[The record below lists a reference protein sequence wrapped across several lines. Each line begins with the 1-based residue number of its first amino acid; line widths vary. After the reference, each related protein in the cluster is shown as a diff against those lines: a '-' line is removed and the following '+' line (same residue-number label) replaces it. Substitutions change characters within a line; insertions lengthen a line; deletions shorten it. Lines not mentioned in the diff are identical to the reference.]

1 MPENKIYGY
10 LKEKNL
16 TDLDEASWVAK
27 YSEPENA
34 KKVFSYFKEK
44 QLTDLDET
52 SFTDKYLKKKEP
64 AIGLG
69 YEKPSE
75 ALRMGGLP
83 KQEKLSQSPLKT
95 AATTTQ
101 LDFTRPQPRL
111 SAEEQQ
117 AQGMVTKQVKAE
129 KALEFKEGVKQKL
142 YDNNRYFLL
151 QNKKEAQDLGV
162 DLKTLYNE
170 RAPELINNYLE
181 DSEQREGNAILQ
193 HLDAKKRG
201 DEKAMSEALNSYYEV
216 KREQRSKYQAELA
229 DIQSEYDN
237 VLASINNGE
246 LDPKLGDGT
255 LNALN
260 KKKEQLELSQK
271 AFLKPKEALKNFVQE
286 NATEISSVAKP
297 TQTPYEQLQE
307 YTNTLYAK
315 VKRLKADL
323 GYEDMG
329 KGATLGG
336 YAQDYAI
343 RAEQDGGELLD
354 ELYAEEFKLKNAV
367 KLLYLNRTPIPADE
381 TALGVL
387 GKSFGNSLA
396 PNLQKEQGTALTIAN
411 NVKKIIED
419 AKIGE
424 KVYEEQKKFAEES
437 AKPYETYSAKWFAEP
452 VGASLASVLE
462 FVIGSLVSEGVLGV
476 TKLGKL
482 LKIAEKYGK
491 IKGLNTT
498 AKYVNAINK
507 NVAGKVADTIGKT
520 FIKTQAN
527 GLKFGATS
535 EVVSKLFPSQEDEL
549 NFTTGYFGGVIGK
562 GAESAL
568 SGAVKNMFKVFGNKG
583 ADAIKRINEFG
594 GTLKLLKDAP
604 KTVIGEIGEE
614 FGESLGQIYK
624 DSDSWKQ
631 VGEKIKEQY
640 GTLDKATEFVVLT
653 GIMALGMGSGNSIG
667 SNLFTASKE
676 AYNNLPREQRAIVDA
691 ILDDVKKEDNKVQ
704 DDVANEVKADLEKTN
719 DTEIKK
725 EIETTTDGEGT
736 IEGAI
741 SAGTDV
747 AEEGLGMAIE
757 PSGEGITG
765 EGVQA
770 KKVLEAPVT
779 AEDVNSKISV
789 GGLKGGFTVSQ
800 KTQDKSNKDSV
811 QYKES
816 FDPRSADSSN
826 AEEAFAKNI
835 DRKGKSY
842 RVVGVKINRPN
853 EEIGN
858 DESGRQGMA
867 YAMIQDDGN
876 LPSNIDEL
884 LTKKAIEEGK
894 NLYPNLNLKDSD
906 FILPITPTAETEAT
920 PTAPTEKAPAVEDV
934 YENEQKRIISLGK
947 KLIDAVFKNDTRLRK
962 DGKGSKE
969 VGLILRETLTL
980 KEENELYKSNDEY
993 RKLFDKSE
1001 DGTIT
1006 ENEQERLSEIYVSEK
1021 TKKQVALLGK
1031 LYQKSKKE
1039 GINQPFVK
1047 AVDELLAQPT
1057 AEPTKLPA
1065 KVEPVKEAAKPEPE
1079 VVVEEEQYEPI
1090 TVGNTSHD
1098 SFTRD
1103 NAVDYEEDEKE
1114 GDNGRSYTYLSSIT
1128 VELVDDI
1135 SGETIGRITK
1145 LKDEDGEITWRSEDI
1160 DGNEIDDNLS
1170 SKSEAQKS
1178 IVDKWNKEQEKE
1190 FKKEK
1195 AKEAK
1200 QKAKEAEKAKQK
1212 AEKEAEK
1219 AAAKAAKEEPEVEG
1233 KKEFKELADK
1243 NKLNFRTAQNIIN
1256 KYVRPFTE
1264 ADYASATQEDIDLAT
1279 ANRDAG
1285 KEREGYKEEK
1295 AKKATKPETK
1305 KTKPEEIG
1313 EGLLD
1318 ILGIAPVEP
1327 AAPAKKAGKTKPV
1340 NVSNKSELAEL
1351 EDQAEG
1357 DKKTIIEAA
1366 KKGIATLK
1374 SIFPD
1379 MEIYI
1384 HEDPGSYNE
1393 TMSEVGGV
1401 ANSRGNFAFERDA
1414 NDNPTGRG
1422 RIDINLSNAKDT
1434 TVAHELVH
1442 AVLLKE
1448 FGDNPAVFKAFRDR
1462 ISKILRTDL
1471 NEQVTAFEKLYS
1483 GQDVAPEE
1491 YLTELAAL
1499 LSQGGETVEYKPST
1513 LRRVAALIN
1522 EFVSKITKGKF
1533 QPFRS
1538 EVDFINFVGFLNQI
1552 SGAISEGAIIEVTTD
1567 KIKEQGNGKGFKS
1580 RSQIINKANTVKDI
1594 DVKSIRML
1602 SRAGKRVSKGL
1613 SVKTVNNQKVVSE
1626 AEDLSIDYVKENAPK
1641 IYIAN
1646 ANILAGYPI
1655 VEGIKKIKNVETIE
1669 QAQEVYDIF
1678 VRQVANNLKYL
1689 IDNFNDEF
1697 REISTLWY
1705 DGANILAQNFS
1716 EKYGVSEE
1724 QAAGIIAAMSPQK
1737 DWYQNVRLAEMVMM
1751 AFKEN
1756 PIMTN
1761 DMIKKQILINTEGL
1775 KPSIKKVN
1783 EAKKS
1788 FELNKT
1794 KLNKEKLDSAQ
1805 KDLEDKTKKGNRI
1818 IEYLKGF
1825 IGKKMNSVPNEFKC
1839 YYTRLWN
1846 EVNTTKDY
1854 DVLRPDSKVMGVA
1867 MNKDGVTKSK
1877 VAWGSYTEIGKAVSI
1892 HIDGSQ
1898 ENITKTLG
1906 EMHKIRNFFNNII
1919 DPMSK
1924 DKDVTMDTH
1933 AIAAALLMPLSGN
1946 TKQVGQNFGTGTSNS
1961 SPLGIKGLYYAYAE
1975 AYDLAAREKNLLP
1988 RQVQSIT
1995 WEAVRGL
2002 FTDVFKSKVENVK
2015 KINEIWSKYTKGEIN
2030 IDEARN
2036 EISEY
2041 SGGIKDPTW
2050 SGPFQEGVRKDVE
2063 SENIGG
2069 RSDGTRPSV
2078 VGKSTADSGTIK
2090 SKSQKAQNDK
2100 IKEFIEGQRKAGQS
2114 DKDIRAG
2121 LELVADKVGLTKED
2135 INDLMSKEVKKEKSR
2150 AFATKAFERA
2160 GVPVDD
2166 IPSQL
2171 RTYTPTTVEEQQK
2184 IAEDFIRKHGIDNTI
2199 SELRLKDSGIDPK
2212 NKPVLASV
2220 LLNLLYEE
2228 QNNTKDVA
2236 KIEKIAID
2244 VYNVLDATLTSATEA
2259 AQFMAMM
2266 REFYNS
2272 NPYNYVAQVTRLIE
2286 KNINNP
2292 IKAKVTTAV
2301 VNINNANKAVAGQA
2315 ASNVVK
2321 EVVTSKVTS
2330 AKEKFERSKANLKAL
2345 WKKSFNIGIS
2355 ANQYEAAKN
2364 DVQFA
2369 KALTIMAKDFV
2380 VYQSVQFSEFLKEVA
2395 SQLGLQESDIDQDH
2409 LRKIFEKAKSEKI
2422 QQGIKVG
2429 LKELELKLKDLIESH
2444 YSAAEIEG
2452 KLIDKLKAEFGLES
2466 SFGLN
2471 DAAIKELEAAIKR
2484 EIKVLTAKEK
2494 IKALKAA
2501 GIKEQKDV
2509 DEILALSEEGLLNDS
2524 AILEALGDKLGI
2536 KKLTPEESK
2545 KLADLAKDIKEA
2557 KEDRIKARNI
2567 QKFEDYKFILAKKYK
2582 IQDFLLS
2589 NYLTNIFGSL
2599 TSNEKNIAGNVSET
2613 ILLVGELV
2621 GNALASGNPKDIQ
2634 RALKALVDGNIR
2646 GFDFTKEV
2654 LTTGVASYKEPGDI
2668 RARNMWEL
2676 IMDREND
2683 LTRTESVLQFL
2694 FKIPYLG
2701 PTLLAERR
2709 FWNRAL
2715 LSMDSLSGTTNNELG
2730 SLLAATREADKQK
2743 LRGAKRTKF
2752 IQEQMANSA
2761 EAQEE
2766 ARDYAISLGYKPGT
2780 GEFNRSVQ
2788 NYLVSKRPEAIKKA
2802 AAEYSAR
2809 ATLTQTPPEN
2819 TMTGAIAN
2827 GLNNL
2832 IAKNPSIKFFV
2843 PVVNTFANLI
2853 VKNIERSP
2861 FEIFSLAFDAGRAAA
2876 GVESAKAGLTK
2887 AEVAR
2892 RMKTAAVWTGI
2903 AVLLFAL
2910 AGGTDDDEEGFE
2922 VFGSGTGDPVVDKA
2936 RRALGWK
2943 PNTIRFSKDGG
2954 YYNFEF
2960 LPFGFVL
2967 GMIGN
2972 MRDYFK
2978 YKKEP
2983 AFRLKQ
2989 AKAKEIFGKNLDA
3002 LTEDERTALDAEL
3015 AIPGKYNISEQERK
3029 EFSNLSTQFFLTPV
3043 NYSFQLLKSLG
3054 ELVNAVGEGDTA
3066 IERFKKSI
3074 TNIGRGI
3081 ASPRYLGEV
3090 RDIFD
3095 NKLYDTKEFR
3105 NVLAANVPVVTLG
3118 NVLLDGFGREVEK
3131 YKSESMLSGIK
3142 YALTRGFYNPPTI
3155 KPLDQFLWE
3164 NRIGIAP
3171 PENTPSM
3178 AYTQDFHRD
3187 YIVTRGKILMT
3198 NLTEALNN
3206 KEFEGLTPQEVLE
3219 VVNAYTTNANAE
3231 ARSIIDEKLDKL
3243 K

>member
-1 MPENKIYGY
+1 VPLGLLESYGVDDVVRVIGSPII
-10 LKEKNL
+10 K
-16 TDLDEASWVAK
+16 
-27 YSEPENA
+27 
-34 KKVFSYFKEK
+34 KKVAADLAKSLVGK
-44 QLTDLDET
+44 QLTKKLLFDET
-52 SFTDKYLKKKEP
+52 RKS
-64 AIGLG
+64 LG
-69 YEKPSE
+69 KVI
-75 ALRMGGLP
+75 AQNAGGIL
-83 KQEKLSQSPLKT
+83 
-95 AATTTQ
+95 TT
-101 LDFTRPQPRL
+101 
-111 SAEEQQ
+111 
-117 AQGMVTKQVKAE
+117 G
-129 KALEFKEGVKQKL
+129 FKEGSTEVFQGA
-142 YDNNRYFLL
+142 L
-151 QNKKEAQDLGV
+151 QE
-162 DLKTLYNE
+162 
-170 RAPELINNYLE
+170 
-181 DSEQREGNAILQ
+181 
-193 HLDAKKRG
+193 
-201 DEKAMSEALNSYYEV
+201 
-216 KREQRSKYQAELA
+216 
-229 DIQSEYDN
+229 
-237 VLASINNGE
+237 
-246 LDPKLGDGT
+246 
-255 LNALN
+255 
-260 KKKEQLELSQK
+260 
-271 AFLKPKEALKNFVQE
+271 
-286 NATEISSVAKP
+286 VAK
-297 TQTPYEQLQE
+297 QTAQE
-307 YTNTLYAK
+307 YTGVNPDDEMPFDEYI
-315 VKRLKADL
+315 
-323 GYEDMG
+323 
-329 KGATLGG
+329 KGVGMEL
-336 YAQDYAI
+336 
-343 RAEQDGGELLD
+343 AEQGAG
-354 ELYAEEFKLKNAV
+354 
-367 KLLYLNRTPIPADE
+367 
-381 TALGVL
+381 GVL
-387 GKSFGNSLA
+387 GGTSLQTGGQLISGA
-396 PNLQKEQGTALTIAN
+396 ARGFKADFTPSVYSQVKEFEDPEKFAEFEQDLQEDIAN
-411 NVKKIIED
+411 GLLTPEQAEEAMQNAMAIKEAD
-419 AKIGE
+419 AKIPSTIVDNDKRTKAVNLIIE
-424 KVYEEQKKFAEES
+424 KNGIQK
-437 AKPYETYSAKWFAEP
+437 ETEGKDK
-452 VGASLASVLE
+452 
-462 FVIGSLVSEGVLGV
+462 SLVVPQMER
-476 TKLGKL
+476 
-482 LKIAEKYGK
+482 LKEIDNELTTISKEE
-491 IKGLNTT
+491 TT
-498 AKYVNAINK
+498 A
-507 NVAGKVADTIGKT
+507 D
-520 FIKTQAN
+520 
-527 GLKFGATS
+527 
-535 EVVSKLFPSQEDEL
+535 
-549 NFTTGYFGGVIGK
+549 
-562 GAESAL
+562 
-568 SGAVKNMFKVFGNKG
+568 
-583 ADAIKRINEFG
+583 
-594 GTLKLLKDAP
+594 
-604 KTVIGEIGEE
+604 
-614 FGESLGQIYK
+614 
-624 DSDSWKQ
+624 
-631 VGEKIKEQY
+631 
-640 GTLDKATEFVVLT
+640 
-653 GIMALGMGSGNSIG
+653 
-667 SNLFTASKE
+667 
-676 AYNNLPREQRAIVDA
+676 EQRG
-691 ILDDVKKEDNKVQ
+691 
-704 DDVANEVKADLEKTN
+704 
-719 DTEIKK
+719 
-725 EIETTTDGEGT
+725 IEEP
-736 IEGAI
+736 I

-747 AEEGLGMAIE
+747 VKEGLGMATE
-757 PSGEGITG
+757 QSGEGITG
-765 EGVQA
+765 EGIQAEAVPQAPVVETKPSESISTAADSKGVYIKDGEAGVIRVDGQSVVFETNDKIIELGNKDELAETPISEFGIEKEELLDVQVNEDNSVIVEGVKFVNNFSNPQAAINTDADGNVVSVNLETEDGKKRTIRGQRAEEIAYQYKLKEFEQNATEESIARLEQEVTRLEGEA
-770 KKVLEAPVT
+770 KKP
-779 AEDVNSKISV
+779 KP
-789 GGLKGGFTVSQ
+789 Q
-800 KTQDKSNKDSV
+800 
-811 QYKES
+811 
-816 FDPRSADSSN
+816 
-826 AEEAFAKNI
+826 
-835 DRKGKSY
+835 
-842 RVVGVKINRPN
+842 
-853 EEIGN
+853 
-858 DESGRQGMA
+858 
-867 YAMIQDDGN
+867 
-876 LPSNIDEL
+876 
-884 LTKKAIEEGK
+884 TKKRSTAKRKQAEVVSEEVTEVAAPAIEV
-894 NLYPNLNLKDSD
+894 
-906 FILPITPTAETEAT
+906 TPTAE
-920 PTAPTEKAPAVEDV
+920 
-934 YENEQKRIISLGK
+934 
-947 KLIDAVFKNDTRLRK
+947 
-962 DGKGSKE
+962 
-969 VGLILRETLTL
+969 
-980 KEENELYKSNDEY
+980 
-993 RKLFDKSE
+993 
-1001 DGTIT
+1001 
-1006 ENEQERLSEIYVSEK
+1006 
-1021 TKKQVALLGK
+1021 
-1031 LYQKSKKE
+1031 
-1039 GINQPFVK
+1039 
-1047 AVDELLAQPT
+1047 
-1057 AEPTKLPA
+1057 
-1065 KVEPVKEAAKPEPE
+1065 AAK
-1079 VVVEEEQYEPI
+1079 
-1090 TVGNTSHD
+1090 
-1098 SFTRD
+1098 
-1103 NAVDYEEDEKE
+1103 
-1114 GDNGRSYTYLSSIT
+1114 
-1128 VELVDDI
+1128 
-1135 SGETIGRITK
+1135 
-1145 LKDEDGEITWRSEDI
+1145 
-1160 DGNEIDDNLS
+1160 
-1170 SKSEAQKS
+1170 
-1178 IVDKWNKEQEKE
+1178 
-1190 FKKEK
+1190 
-1195 AKEAK
+1195 
-1200 QKAKEAEKAKQK
+1200 
-1212 AEKEAEK
+1212 
-1219 AAAKAAKEEPEVEG
+1219 PEVEG
-1233 KKEFKELADK
+1233 KKGFEDLAKK

-1285 KEREGYKEEK
+1285 KERKGYKEEK
-1295 AKKATKPETK
+1295 AKKATKAESK
-1305 KTKPEEIG
+1305 KSKPEEIG

-1366 KKGIATLK
+1366 KKGIATLR
-1374 SIFPD
+1374 SVFPN

-1384 HEDPGSYNE
+1384 HEDPDSYNE

-1414 NDNPTGRG
+1414 NDNPTGKG

-1522 EFVSKITKGKF
+1522 EFVSRITKGKF

-1552 SGAISEGAIIEVTTD
+1552 SGAISEGGVIEQLNTQQAYSEGRAIQVPADFKAVKYKSEKKSKSQIGDYTFPSNIEILKISNLPIKTLEEVVKQYKGRVVIITSDATGYGVDSDGEPILGGAGFASNKINVNDGIGFASLNEGTVKGTYTRAEKAYGFGKVLVLIMVQPPHTTINNSYGAKYMLRGLL
-1567 KIKEQGNGKGFKS
+1567 KIGELNAAELEKTKNAIKNFVIKSKAVQDEFKS
-1580 RSQIINKANTVKDI
+1580 
-1594 DVKSIRML
+1594 
-1602 SRAGKRVSKGL
+1602 
-1613 SVKTVNNQKVVSE
+1613 
-1626 AEDLSIDYVKENAPK
+1626 
-1641 IYIAN
+1641 
-1646 ANILAGYPI
+1646 
-1655 VEGIKKIKNVETIE
+1655 
-1669 QAQEVYDIF
+1669 
-1678 VRQVANNLKYL
+1678 
-1689 IDNFNDEF
+1689 
-1697 REISTLWY
+1697 
-1705 DGANILAQNFS
+1705 
-1716 EKYGVSEE
+1716 
-1724 QAAGIIAAMSPQK
+1724 
-1737 DWYQNVRLAEMVMM
+1737 
-1751 AFKEN
+1751 
-1756 PIMTN
+1756 
-1761 DMIKKQILINTEGL
+1761 
-1775 KPSIKKVN
+1775 
-1783 EAKKS
+1783 EAKKARDAEELKQAEIEINKLKKLKENGKVLTKEQNAAIKKYDAKIKKKEAEGKVEEVTKQRATQKAL
-1788 FELNKT
+1788 FELLDKIEPGADLNSLIKEFLNITTFTLRKEIGLGILPSSKETRTDKRTTYSKIAFNNINYSIYDFLKEYGDKTILTEDMMLNNKGGVLVGGFELDVTEAEQREKLIKEIQSKGILHPLFNAKLPGKNHFRLDDLYGAQENFGKFAVPDKVIDEDKIGKEDLGDLVRKIFTSNSDYEPKFRSIPLNERTYTHLKIANKT
-1794 KLNKEKLDSAQ
+1794 KLKDEILAPKGFLKEQEADVATKVAKGEGFIPLPGVDEQMAKATMVSKAQ
-1805 KDLEDKTKKGNRI
+1805 VDVYHGSPYDFDKFTTEKIGTGEGAQAFGWGLYFTDLE
-1818 IEYLKGF
+1818 
-1825 IGKKMNSVPNEFKC
+1825 
-1839 YYTRLWN
+1839 
-1846 EVNTTKDY
+1846 
-1854 DVLRPDSKVMGVA
+1854 
-1867 MNKDGVTKSK
+1867 
-1877 VAWGSYTEIGKAVSI
+1877 SI
-1892 HIDGSQ
+1892 A
-1898 ENITKTLG
+1898 
-1906 EMHKIRNFFNNII
+1906 RN
-1919 DPMSK
+1919 
-1924 DKDVTMDTH
+1924 
-1933 AIAAALLMPLSGN
+1933 
-1946 TKQVGQNFGTGTSNS
+1946 
-1961 SPLGIKGLYYAYAE
+1961 YAE
-1975 AYDLAAREKNLLP
+1975 TL
-1988 RQVQSIT
+1988 
-1995 WEAVRGL
+1995 
-2002 FTDVFKSKVENVK
+2002 
-2015 KINEIWSKYTKGEIN
+2015 
-2030 IDEARN
+2030 
-2036 EISEY
+2036 
-2041 SGGIKDPTW
+2041 
-2050 SGPFQEGVRKDVE
+2050 
-2063 SENIGG
+2063 GG
-2069 RSDGTRPSV
+2069 RSNIYTSLRNAIMNDDSITFYAEDGSKLKVYKDSDGDYTIYEQTGSKETDVNTSISEDSIVDEFLNQVDNYYSSKGEFYVNNKNVTPTKKVYKVSLHE
-2078 VGKSTADSGTIK
+2078 GKSPSEYTFLNFDKPVSKDLKEKIINKIETENSKPETTPFTSSTSFLVEKINSAKTGGELYSILSGLIYGDKNASLFLLSAGIDGIKYPAESISKGATSDTARGFNYVVFDENAVTIK
-2090 SKSQKAQNDK
+2090 SKSQKAQTEK
-2100 IKEFIEGQRKAGQS
+2100 IKEFIDAQRKAGQS

-2135 INDLMSKEVKKEKSR
+2135 VNDLMSKEVKKEKSR

-2160 GVPVDD
+2160 GVPVED

-2244 VYNVLDATLTSATEA
+2244 VYNVLDATLTAATQA

-2292 IKAKVTTAV
+2292 IKANVTTAV

-2345 WKKSFNIGIS
+2345 WKKSFNIGIA

-2395 SQLGLQESDIDQDH
+2395 SQIGLQESDIDQDH

-2683 LTRTESVLQFL
+2683 LTMVERNLQRL
-2694 FKIPYLG
+2694 FSIPYLG
-2701 PTLLAERR
+2701 PVLLAERR

-2752 IQEQMANSA
+2752 IQEQMANSP

-2922 VFGSGTGDPVVDKA
+2922 IFGSGTGDPVVDKA

-2943 PNTIRFSKDGG
+2943 PNTFRFSKDGG

-3054 ELVNAVGEGDTA
+3054 ELVNAVGEGDTT

-3131 YKSESMLSGIK
+3131 YKSESMFSGIK

-3178 AYTQDFHRD
+3178 AYTQEFHRD

-3219 VVNAYTTNANAE
+3219 VVNAYITNANAE